1 MSGIVGRYTVRF
13 DLANENVERGDL
25 AITVRCNGEIVGTGV
40 SDATGKNI
48 VVNGVIAGGQTGGL
62 FFLELLY
69 GVIVDVSMAGTISP
83 DGVLTANVQ
92 SKRIDEGGF
101 ASGGKIE
108 SFQPCDDDAPPES
121 LGPELAGKYRAF
133 AKDFEQ
139 NVIAYIEL
147 SVTCE
152 GLISGNVEF
161 VDGTVASLA
170 GGLSVGRNAEHH
182 ALVIASGETM
192 AGRIVAAFGA
202 IEGRWY
208 DGEKAALYQGSRHAV
223 MDCAPGAGTEEQPP
237 ANDIVLALDP
247 SLGVW
252 VVLGDG
258 IPEQISLDEAEA
270 LVVADVDGSGLDDVI
285 ADFGP
290 EQGLWVRR
298 DQGQWEKIN
307 IASPKRMAAGDL
319 DGNGKA
325 ELIVDFGPVH
335 GLWGWMNGS
344 KWTKIADVTTDG
356 LLIADVNGKG
366 NEIIVGIGAVH
377 GTWLVRD
384 AGKPQVRWIK
394 VNKLP
399 PAHLAAVKLGE
410 SEGVGLV
417 IDFGEPHGIWIRRNE
432 SEWEK
437 INSATT
443 GEGMVSG
450 DLDGSGH
457 DELIVDFGPAHGLW
471 VYWNGAEW
479 KRIADISPDSM
490 AVGGPDVDGTAEV
503 IASLGAGLGVW
514 AYKEG
519 SQWREITPN
528 PAKSIATGNID
539 GN

>member
-13 DLANENVERGDL
+13 DLTNENVERGDL

-40 SDATGKNI
+40 SDATGKNL
-48 VVNGVIAGGQTGGL
+48 VVNGVIAAGQTDGR

-69 GVIVDVSMAGTISP
+69 GVIVDVTMAGTISP
-83 DGVLTANVQ
+83 DGALTANVQ
-92 SKRIDEGGF
+92 SRQVDEGGF
-101 ASGGKIE
+101 ASGSRIE
-108 SFQPCDDDAPPES
+108 SFQPCDDDPPPHS
-121 LGPELAGKYRAF
+121 LGPELAGNYRAF
-133 AKDFEQ
+133 AKDAEQ

-147 SVTCE
+147 TVACE
-152 GLISGNVEF
+152 GLISGSAEF
-161 VDGTVASLA
+161 VDGAVASLS
-170 GGLSVGRNAEHH
+170 GGLSVGINAEHH
-182 ALVIASGETM
+182 ALAIASGETM
-192 AGRIVAAFGA
+192 AGRIVAAFRT

-208 DGEKAALYQGSRHAV
+208 DGEKSALYQGSRHA
-223 MDCAPGAGTEEQPP
+223 DIECGSGTEEPPP
-237 ANDIVLALDP
+237 ANDTVLALDP
-247 SLGVW
+247 SLGLW

-258 IPEQISLDEAEA
+258 IPEQISLDDAEA

-290 EQGLWVRR
+290 EQGLWARR

-325 ELIVDFGPVH
+325 ELIADFGPVH

-344 KWTKIADVTTDG
+344 VWVKIADVTTDY

-366 NEIIVGIGAVH
+366 NEIIVGLGAEH

-399 PAHLAAVKLGE
+399 PAHLEALKLGE
-410 SEGVGLV
+410 GGGVGLV
-417 IDFGEPHGIWIRRNE
+417 VNFGEPHGIWLRRNE

-443 GEGMVSG
+443 G
-450 DLDGSGH
+450 
-457 DELIVDFGPAHGLW
+457 
-471 VYWNGAEW
+471 
-479 KRIADISPDSM
+479 
-490 AVGGPDVDGTAEV
+490 
-503 IASLGAGLGVW
+503 
-514 AYKEG
+514 
-519 SQWREITPN
+519 
-528 PAKSIATGNID
+528 
-539 GN
+539 